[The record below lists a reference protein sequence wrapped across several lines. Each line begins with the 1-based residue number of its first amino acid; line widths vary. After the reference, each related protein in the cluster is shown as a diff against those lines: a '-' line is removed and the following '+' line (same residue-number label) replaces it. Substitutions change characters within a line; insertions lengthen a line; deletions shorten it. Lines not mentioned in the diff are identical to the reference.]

1 MKVLLSRR
9 EVAARIE
16 ELGRAITSDYAG
28 RAPHLIGV
36 LKGACPFLAD
46 LMRRIDLPLTIDFVA
61 VSSYGAA
68 NETSGEVRLLKD
80 VEQSLAGRD
89 VIVVEDIVDSGLT
102 LGFLLRLIAC
112 HAPASVRVAALLS
125 KPSRRRIA
133 VSVDYLGFEIEDRFV
148 VGLGLDHDGRFRNL
162 PDICAYE

>member
-9 EVAARIE
+9 AVEARVA

-28 RAPHLIGV
+28 REPHLIGV
-36 LKGACPFLAD
+36 LKGACLFLSD
-46 LMRRIDLPLTIDFVA
+46 LVRLIELPLTIDFIA

-68 NETSGEVRLLKD
+68 TESSGEVRLLKD
-80 VEQSLAGRD
+80 VDQGLAGRH

-102 LGFLLRLIAC
+102 LDFLLRLIGT
-112 HAPASVRVAALLS
+112 HAPASVKAAALLS
-125 KPSRRRIA
+125 KPSRRRTA

-148 VGLGLDHDGRFRNL
+148 VGYGLDHDERFRNL
-162 PDICAYE
+162 PDICVYE